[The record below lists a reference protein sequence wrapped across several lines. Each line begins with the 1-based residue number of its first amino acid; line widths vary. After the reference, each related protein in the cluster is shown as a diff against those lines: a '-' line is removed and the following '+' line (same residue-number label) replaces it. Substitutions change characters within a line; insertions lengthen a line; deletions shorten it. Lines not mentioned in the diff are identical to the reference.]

1 MPVPSQNEQTFDSV
15 EEIAPSDVLDA
26 QGINMDS
33 YSSRLDAVFD
43 QLDASYNPALDSN
56 FQASVDQ
63 AIMNEAV
70 FVEGYLNAK
79 KDEPKTETV
88 IVTGRRSS
96 GLGGT
101 VRPIMGGI
109 GLGAL
114 LSNQQR
120 ANIRQNLKNLFAAT
134 DAEIDALLAQIQ
146 NSPSA
151 MLALARIGNIP
162 VNQQT
167 GVATMKNSQIRTI
180 SGVLRSLNTTESIN
194 ALNRMNGAI
203 RAGRIRVIRG

>member
-1 MPVPSQNEQTFDSV
+1 MPIPSQNEQTFDSI

-43 QLDASYNPALDSN
+43 TLVASYNPESASN
-56 FQASVDQ
+56 FQALVDQ

-70 FVEGYLNAK
+70 FVEGYLTAK

-88 IVTGRRSS
+88 VVTGRRSS

-101 VRPIMGGI
+101 IRPMIGGI

-134 DAEIDALLAQIQ
+134 DEEIDALLAQIQ

-151 MLALARIGNIP
+151 MLALARI
-162 VNQQT
+162 
-167 GVATMKNSQIRTI
+167 
-180 SGVLRSLNTTESIN
+180 RSLNTTESIN
-194 ALNRMNGAI
+194 ALNRMNSAI
-203 RAGRIRVIRG
+203 RAGRIRAIRG

>member
-1 MPVPSQNEQTFDSV
+1 
-15 EEIAPSDVLDA
+15 
-26 QGINMDS
+26 
-33 YSSRLDAVFD
+33 
-43 QLDASYNPALDSN
+43 
-56 FQASVDQ
+56 
-63 AIMNEAV
+63 MNEAV
-70 FVEGYLNAK
+70 FVEGYLTAK

-88 IVTGRRSS
+88 VVTGRRSS

-101 VRPIMGGI
+101 IRPMIGGI

-151 MLALARIGNIP
+151 MLALARIGNIS

-194 ALNRMNGAI
+194 ALNRMNSAI
-203 RAGRIRVIRG
+203 RAGRIRAIRG